1 MSIILHHH
9 EKWHQT
15 IKDAIEFSEEK
26 LSDDLASYLVFTIKR
41 FIKNPEISQIVFAN
55 RILIAKQTTRHQ
67 KIQELRDIGDIS
79 LLFAGL
85 FPERHK
91 RKRVEEDYFSKIGKT
106 AYMSLS
112 EAISFQPKTSR
123 LFFSLCLHF
132 HSLKRVLLAI
142 RFLDIGTPEAFYIW
156 EKTKNEYA
164 QKALKRKNISLQ
176 LISAIKEKAPE

>member
-1 MSIILHHH
+1 MGIILHHH

-26 LSDDLASYLVFTIKR
+26 LNDDLASYLVFTIKR
-41 FIKNPEISQIVFAN
+41 FIQNPEISQIVFAK
-55 RILIAKQTTRHQ
+55 RILIAKQTKGYQ

-112 EAISFQPKTSR
+112 EAVSFQPKTSK
-123 LFFSLCLHF
+123 LFFSLYLHF

-142 RFLDIGTPEAFYIW
+142 RFLDISTPEAFYIW
-156 EKTKNEYA
+156 EKSKNEYA
-164 QKALKRKNISLQ
+164 KKALAKQNISLQ
-176 LISAIKEKAPE
+176 LISTTKQKAPE